1 MKIKRPKQKPQ
12 GHFPPHHVSEML
24 RNEMDRANKQPPDPK
39 SFLDRLRK
47 K

>member
-1 MKIKRPKQKPQ
+1 MKTKRPKQTPQ
-12 GHFPPHHVSEML
+12 GHFPPHHISEVL
-24 RNEMDRANKQPPDPK
+24 TNEMDKASKQPPDPN